1 MTPFEIH
8 IYSFWKHQA
17 NRENLIS
24 KKQKIQKRNWKI
36 RTMTRLTR
44 ILHQFR
50 NFNFPMSFHFP
61 KKTII
66 KVQRASHSYSLCLHD
81 ANAFRC
87 GILNYLCCS
96 DNSIRWIMLNFKWT
110 VISSMH
116 VWRVFRTI
124 HAETYAETLRPIRL
138 NLL

>member
-36 RTMTRLTR
+36 RTMTRLIQ

-61 KKTII
+61 AKTII